1 MAADARGRG
10 PNRSGAAHE
19 RPPPRRS
26 WPLLNQYQP
35 HNDVQAQA
43 KIDLDVEEI
52 LAKLPS
58 DGAADFTG
66 AMAIYSS
73 GGDSKATI
81 AATLESLAT
90 PAVGTM
96 DSDTWYPV
104 YKTYWGSQIHY
115 ADDFVKNTDM
125 LPDAMRKELIKKG
138 SVYQGL
144 WMHAVHNLDKG
155 KRDCDVELWD
165 KGMAYYIGSLEG
177 EYATSADY
185 ASTGNLL
192 YALAQK
198 RCAEFGTC
206 ATTTDSSTIAAVN
219 TNVQS
224 VTGFAKQGKDLLYHQ
239 VGCNDANLDL
249 AFKGMVSQMTVPLV
263 QGMLKYAWK
272 ADPAK
277 GDSCDGQAGNNAAT
291 VAANDDGAGTDC
303 AKSWAE
309 GWAFAAAV
317 LPQVHQCDATA
328 ATTIRANLDVASTTG
343 PMKDGVAAVKA
354 AIEGVY
360 DCLGITC
367 TDVGAYQASG
377 EVKSGMAACT
387 FAPSN
392 DVDSTASS
400 GATVP
405 MNTDSAVR
413 RAGAAL
419 AGAVVAAAV
428 IA

>member
-1 MAADARGRG
+1 MATSRAVLACAL
-10 PNRSGAAHE
+10 AAS
-19 RPPPRRS
+19 PALGS
-26 WPLLNQYQP
+26 YPLLKQYQP
-35 HNDVQAQA
+35 HDDVTFEAR
-43 KIDLDVEEI
+43 IDLDVEEI

-66 AMAIYSS
+66 AMAIYSG
-73 GGDSKATI
+73 GGDSKAII

-90 PAVGTM
+90 PGATTM
-96 DSDTWYPV
+96 ADDTWYPV
-104 YKTYWGSQIHY
+104 YKAYWDSQVNY
-115 ADDFVKNTDM
+115 ADKFVQDAASGT
-125 LPDAMRKELIKKG
+125 LPDAMKKELIKKG
-138 SVYQGL
+138 IVYQGI
-144 WMHAVHNLDKG
+144 WMYAVHNLEKG
-155 KRDCDVELWD
+155 KRDCDVDFWD
-165 KGMAYYIGSLEG
+165 EGMAYYIGSLEG
-177 EYATSADY
+177 EYSTSADY

-224 VTGFAKQGKDLLYHQ
+224 VTGFGKQGYDLIYMQ
-239 VGCNDANLDL
+239 KACNDANLDL

-277 GDSCDGQAGNNAAT
+277 SDSCDGQAGNDAAT
-291 VAANDDGAGTDC
+291 VATNDAANSKDC

-317 LPQVHQCDATA
+317 LPQVHKCDATA
-328 ATTIRANLDVASTTG
+328 ATTIRANLDVASTE

-367 TDVGAYQASG
+367 TDVGEYQASG
-377 EVKSGMAACT
+377 MVKSGMDACT

-392 DVDSTASS
+392 DVDSTTSS

-405 MNTDSAVR
+405 MDTDSAAH

>member
-1 MAADARGRG
+1 MATSRAVLACVL
-10 PNRSGAAHE
+10 AAS
-19 RPPPRRS
+19 PALGS
-26 WPLLNQYQP
+26 YPLLKQYQP
-35 HNDVQAQA
+35 HDDVTFEAR
-43 KIDLDVEEI
+43 IDLDVEEI

-66 AMAIYSS
+66 AMAIYSG
-73 GGDSKATI
+73 GGDSKDII

-90 PAVGTM
+90 PGATTM
-96 DSDTWYPV
+96 ASDTWYPV
-104 YKTYWGSQIHY
+104 YKAYWGSQINY
-115 ADDFVKNTDM
+115 ADTFVQDAASGT
-125 LPDAMRKELIKKG
+125 LPDAMKKELIKKG
-138 SVYQGL
+138 IVYQGV
-144 WMHAVHNLDKG
+144 WMYAVHNLEKG
-155 KRDCDVELWD
+155 KRDCDVDFWD
-165 KGMAYYIGSLEG
+165 EGMAYYIGSLEG

-206 ATTTDSSTIAAVN
+206 ATTTDSSTVAAVN
-219 TNVQS
+219 KKVQS
-224 VTGFAKQGKDLLYHQ
+224 AGGFGYQGRDLLYHQ
-239 VGCNDANLDL
+239 AGCNDANLDL

-272 ADPAK
+272 ADPVK
-277 GDSCDGQAGNNAAT
+277 GDSCAGQAGNDAAT
-291 VAANDDGAGTDC
+291 VATNDGSTGDC

-317 LPQVHQCDATA
+317 LPQVHKCDATA

-343 PMKDGVAAVKA
+343 PMKDGVAAVKS

-367 TDVGAYQASG
+367 TDVGEYQASG
-377 EVKSGMAACT
+377 MVKSGMDACT

-392 DVDSTASS
+392 DVDSTTSS

-405 MNTDSAVR
+405 MDTDSAVR

>member
-1 MAADARGRG
+1 M
-10 PNRSGAAHE
+10 
-19 RPPPRRS
+19 
-26 WPLLNQYQP
+26 
-35 HNDVQAQA
+35 
-43 KIDLDVEEI
+43 EEI
-52 LAKLPS
+52 LNKLEKAPAVGDF
-58 DGAADFTG
+58 DGAI
-66 AMAIYSS
+66 AIYSS
-73 GGDSKATI
+73 GGDSKDII

-90 PAVGTM
+90 PGATTM
-96 DSDTWYPV
+96 ASDTWYPV
-104 YKTYWGSQIHY
+104 YKAYWGSQINY
-115 ADDFVKNTDM
+115 ADTFVQDAASGT
-125 LPDAMRKELIKKG
+125 LPAEMKKELIKKG
-138 SVYQGL
+138 IVYQGL
-144 WMHAVHNLDKG
+144 WMQVVHNLDKG
-155 KRDCDVELWD
+155 QRDCDVKFWD
-165 KGMAYYIGSLEG
+165 TGMAYYYGSLEG
-177 EYATSADY
+177 EYQTSADN
-185 ASTGNLL
+185 AAKGNLL

-224 VTGFAKQGKDLLYHQ
+224 VTGFGKQGYDLIYMQ
-239 VGCNDANLDL
+239 KACNDANLDL

-272 ADPAK
+272 ADPAQS
-277 GDSCDGQAGNNAAT
+277 GGSCAGQAGNDAAT
-291 VAANDDGAGTDC
+291 VATNDDSAGTDC

-317 LPQVHQCDATA
+317 LPQVHKCDATA

-343 PMKDGVAAVKA
+343 PMTGGVKAVKD
-354 AIEGVY
+354 AIESVY
-360 DCLGITC
+360 DCLGISC
-367 TDVGAYQASG
+367 TDVGAYQSSG
-377 EVKSGMAACT
+377 VVYAGMDACT

>member
-1 MAADARGRG
+1 MAYYIG
-10 PNRSGAAHE
+10 S
-19 RPPPRRS
+19 
-26 WPLLNQYQP
+26 
-35 HNDVQAQA
+35 
-43 KIDLDVEEI
+43 
-52 LAKLPS
+52 
-58 DGAADFTG
+58 
-66 AMAIYSS
+66 
-73 GGDSKATI
+73 
-81 AATLESLAT
+81 LE
-90 PAVGTM
+90 G
-96 DSDTWYPV
+96 
-104 YKTYWGSQIHY
+104 
-115 ADDFVKNTDM
+115 
-125 LPDAMRKELIKKG
+125 ELIKKG
-138 SVYQGL
+138 IVYQGV
-144 WMHAVHNLDKG
+144 WMYAVHNLEKG
-155 KRDCDVELWD
+155 KRDCDVDFWD
-165 KGMAYYIGSLEG
+165 EGMAYYIGSLEG

-224 VTGFAKQGKDLLYHQ
+224 VTGFGKQGYDLIYMQ
-239 VGCNDANLDL
+239 KACNDANLDL

-272 ADPAK
+272 ADPVK
-277 GDSCDGQAGNNAAT
+277 GDSCDGQAGNDAAT
-291 VAANDDGAGTDC
+291 VATNDDSAGTDC

-317 LPQVHQCDATA
+317 LPQVHKCDATA

-343 PMKDGVAAVKA
+343 PMKDGVAAVKT
-354 AIEGVY
+354 AIESVY
-360 DCLGITC
+360 DCLGISC
-367 TDVGAYQASG
+367 TDVGAYQSSG
-377 EVKSGMAACT
+377 VVYAGMDACT

-392 DVDSTASS
+392 DVDSTTSS

-405 MNTDSAVR
+405 MVTDSAAH

>member
-1 MAADARGRG
+1 M
-10 PNRSGAAHE
+10 
-19 RPPPRRS
+19 
-26 WPLLNQYQP
+26 
-35 HNDVQAQA
+35 
-43 KIDLDVEEI
+43 EEI
-52 LAKLPS
+52 LDKLEEAPDVGDF
-58 DGAADFTG
+58 DGAMT
-66 AMAIYSS
+66 IYSS

-90 PAVGTM
+90 PGLTTM
-96 DSDTWYPV
+96 ASDTWYPV
-104 YKTYWGSQIHY
+104 YKGYWDSQINY
-115 ADDFVKNTDM
+115 AHEFVQGAHESTT
-125 LPDAMRKELIKKG
+125 LPDEMKKELIKKG
-138 SVYQGL
+138 IVYQGL
-144 WMHAVHNLDKG
+144 WMQVVHNLDKG
-155 KRDCDVELWD
+155 QRECDVNFWD
-165 KGMAYYIGSLEG
+165 KGMAYYFGSLEG
-177 EYATSADY
+177 EYQTSADI
-185 ASTGNLL
+185 ASKGNLL

-198 RCAEFGTC
+198 RCSEFGTC
-206 ATTTDSSTIAAVN
+206 ATPTDRTTLAAVN
-219 TNVQS
+219 DKIQS
-224 VTGFAKQGKDLLYHQ
+224 AAIDGSENYLYHQ
-239 VGCNDANLDL
+239 VACNDAGLEL

-272 ADPAK
+272 ADPAN
-277 GDSCDGQAGNNAAT
+277 GDSCAGQAGNDAAT
-291 VAANDDGAGTDC
+291 VATNDASANTDC

-317 LPQVHQCDATA
+317 LPQVHKCDATA
-328 ATTIRANLDVASTTG
+328 ATTIRANLDVTSTAG

-367 TDVGAYQASG
+367 TDVGAFQNSG
-377 EVKSGMAACT
+377 QVKSGMAACT

-405 MNTDSAVR
+405 MDTDSAVR

-419 AGAVVAAAV
+419 AGTVVAVAV